1 MKAPFCAVAIA
12 LAVCGAAR
20 PGAQNQKIDVPL
32 IEWSEGRKLVVADF
46 KGNIPSRGNGA
57 SLSSVLIEV
66 AWECREGTAASHARA
81 VFDPNGSWWR
91 DASPNL
97 WQNADD
103 ASLLA
108 SGDEGGRALLEHEQ
122 LHFDMTEVWA
132 RRIRDAFKTLPAAC
146 RTSGG
151 PRGFE
156 KVITDIEREWQEE
169 QQRYDRET
177 GHGTDASRQRAW
189 MQKVAKALRD
199 TYATAAR

>member
-1 MKAPFCAVAIA
+1 MKAPLCAVAIA

-20 PGAQNQKIDVPL
+20 PRAQNQTIDVPL
-32 IEWSEGRKLVVADF
+32 IEWSEGRKLAVADF
-46 KGNIPSRGNGA
+46 KGKTPSRGNGA

-66 AWECREGTAASHARA
+66 AWECREGQATSHARA

-91 DASPNL
+91 DPSPNL
-97 WQNADD
+97 WQNAND

-108 SGDEGGRALLEHEQ
+108 SRDEGGRALLEHEQ

-151 PRGFE
+151 PRAFE
-156 KVITDIEREWQEE
+156 NVITDIERQWQEE

-177 GHGTDASRQRAW
+177 GNGTDASRQRAW
-189 MQKVAKALRD
+189 MQKVAKALRE

>member
-1 MKAPFCAVAIA
+1 MKASLCAVAIA

-20 PGAQNQKIDVPL
+20 PRAQNQKIDVPL
-32 IEWSEGRKLVVADF
+32 IEWSEGRKLAVADF
-46 KGNIPSRGNGA
+46 KGNSPSRGNGA

-66 AWECREGTAASHARA
+66 AWECREGTATSHARA

-91 DASPNL
+91 DPSPNL
-97 WQNADD
+97 WQNDDD

-108 SGDEGGRALLEHEQ
+108 PRDDGGRALLEHEQ
-122 LHFDMTEVWA
+122 LHFAMTEVWA

-146 RTSGG
+146 QTRGG
-151 PRGFE
+151 PRAFE
-156 KVITDIEREWQEE
+156 NVITDIERQWQEE

-177 GHGTDASRQRAW
+177 GHGTDPSRQRAW
-189 MQKVAKALRD
+189 MQRVAKALRD

>member
-1 MKAPFCAVAIA
+1 VKAPFCAVAIA

-20 PGAQNQKIDVPL
+20 PRAQHQTLDVPL
-32 IEWSEGRKLVVADF
+32 IEWSSGRKLAVADF
-46 KGNIPSRGNGA
+46 KGKIPSRGNLA
-57 SLSSVLIEV
+57 SLSSVLIDV
-66 AWECREGTAASHARA
+66 AWECREGTATSHARA

-91 DASPNL
+91 DPSPNL
-97 WQNADD
+97 WQNADGP
-103 ASLLA
+103 SLLA
-108 SGDEGGRALLEHEQ
+108 SGDQGARALLEHEQ
-122 LHFDMTEVWA
+122 LHFDMTEVSA

-156 KVITDIEREWQEE
+156 KVITDIERQWQDE

-177 GHGTDASRQRAW
+177 GNGTDASRQRTW

>member
-1 MKAPFCAVAIA
+1 M
-12 LAVCGAAR
+12 
-20 PGAQNQKIDVPL
+20 
-32 IEWSEGRKLVVADF
+32 
-46 KGNIPSRGNGA
+46 
-57 SLSSVLIEV
+57 
-66 AWECREGTAASHARA
+66 
-81 VFDPNGSWWR
+81 
-91 DASPNL
+91 
-97 WQNADD
+97 
-103 ASLLA
+103 LA
-108 SGDEGGRALLEHEQ
+108 SRDEGGRALLEHEQ

-156 KVITDIEREWQEE
+156 KVITDIERQWQEE

-177 GHGTDASRQRAW
+177 GNGTDASRQRAW

>member
-1 MKAPFCAVAIA
+1 VKAPLCAVAIA

-20 PGAQNQKIDVPL
+20 PRAQNQTIDVPL
-32 IEWSEGRKLVVADF
+32 IEWSSGRKLAVADF
-46 KGNIPSRGNGA
+46 KGKITSRGNLA
-57 SLSSVLIEV
+57 SLSSVLLEV
-66 AWECREGTAASHARA
+66 AWECREGTATSHARA

-91 DASPNL
+91 DPSPNL
-97 WQNADD
+97 WQNADG

-108 SGDEGGRALLEHEQ
+108 SGDQGGRALLEHEQ

-156 KVITDIEREWQEE
+156 KVITDIERQWQDE

-177 GHGTDASRQRAW
+177 GNGTDASRQRAW